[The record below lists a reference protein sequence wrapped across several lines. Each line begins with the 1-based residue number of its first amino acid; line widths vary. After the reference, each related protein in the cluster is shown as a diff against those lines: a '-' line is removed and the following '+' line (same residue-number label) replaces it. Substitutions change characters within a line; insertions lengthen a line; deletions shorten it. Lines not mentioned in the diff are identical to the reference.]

1 MLPTGVLKN
10 ICHSLLLA
18 LIYSVFRYTRH
29 AHQGQGQHML
39 QVTNI
44 EKSYGKQVLFDGVGF
59 TVNPRER
66 VGLVGRNGHGKS
78 TLFRMILG
86 EEHQDSGTI
95 TMPSGYT
102 VGHLSQHIHFT
113 EDTVL
118 KEACLALPV
127 NEDHIDESYKA
138 EAILHGLGFTN
149 DDFDRPPSSL
159 SGGYQ
164 VRLNLAKVLV
174 SEPNLLLLDEPTN
187 YLDIISVR
195 WLTQFLRAW
204 RNEMILITHDREFMD
219 SVTTHTM
226 IIHRCKMR
234 KVAGGT
240 QKLYD
245 QILMEEEIYE
255 KTRQNDEKKRKEV
268 EQFINRFRAQATKAS
283 AVQSRVKALARHE
296 KLDKLE
302 EIRTL
307 DFKFRSAPFEA
318 KWLMTVE
325 DLSFGFSGDSPK
337 LIDGLSFG
345 VSKKDRIAVIGKN
358 GKGKT
363 TLLNLLAGEMSPTS
377 GDIKLHPNTKIAYF
391 GQTNINRLR
400 PEKTA
405 LQEVMDAH
413 PDYAQ
418 GESRAICGLMMF
430 EGDNALKKV
439 SVLSGGERSRVLLG
453 KLLVSPAN
461 LLMLDEP
468 TNHLDME
475 SIDSLIEAIEAFD
488 GAVIIV
494 THSELI
500 LEAVATKLI
509 VYDNDA
515 VSVFEGTYLDFL
527 ERVGWSDEG
536 GVRTKKGKKQASDKN
551 GNRKDIKKMR
561 TGIVADKSKVLGALK
576 KKIAEIEEQ
585 ITKLEFD
592 VDQDTQRLLEV
603 SIKGEALAIKRLSQ
617 TMRDNKARIE
627 KLFNELET
635 VTNEHDAKAQEL
647 DRQLGAPA
655 EIS

>member
-1 MLPTGVLKN
+1 
-10 ICHSLLLA
+10 
-18 LIYSVFRYTRH
+18 
-29 AHQGQGQHML
+29 ML

-86 EEHQDSGTI
+86 EEHQDAGTI
-95 TMPSGYT
+95 TVPTGYT
-102 VGHLSQHIHFT
+102 IGHLSQHIHFT
-113 EDTVL
+113 EETVL
-118 KEACLALPV
+118 GEACLALPK
-127 NEDHIDESYKA
+127 NEDHIDETYKA

-149 DDFDRPPSSL
+149 TDFERPPSSL
-159 SGGYQ
+159 SGGFQ

-187 YLDIISVR
+187 YLDIVSVR

-204 RNEMILITHDREFMD
+204 RNELIIITHDRDFMD
-219 SVTTHTM
+219 GVTTHTM

-234 KVAGGT
+234 KVAGNT

-302 EIRTL
+302 EIKSL
-307 DFKFRSAPFEA
+307 DFKFRAAPFEA

-325 DLSFGFSGDSPK
+325 DLSFSFSKDGPK
-337 LIDGLSFG
+337 LFNGLSFAVG
-345 VSKKDRIAVIGKN
+345 KKDRIAVIGKN

-363 TLLNLLAGEMSPTS
+363 TLLNVLAKELSPTT
-377 GDIKLHPNTKIAYF
+377 GEVKTHPNTKIAYF

-405 LQEVMDAH
+405 VQEVMESH
-413 PDYAQ
+413 PDCGQ
-418 GESRAICGLMMF
+418 GEARAICGLMMF

-536 GVRTKKGKKQASDKN
+536 GVRVKKGKKQDADRN
-551 GNRKDIKKMR
+551 GNRKDAKKQR
-561 TGIVADKSKVLGALK
+561 TGIVSDKSKVLGALK
-576 KKIAEIEEQ
+576 KKIEALEEE

-592 VDQDTQRLLEV
+592 VEQDAQKLLEV
-603 SIKGEALAIKRLSQ
+603 SVKGEALAIKRLSQ
-617 TMRDNKARIE
+617 SVRENKARIDAR
-627 KLFNELET
+627 FAELQS
-635 VTNEHDAKAQEL
+635 VTNEHDAKAQEF
-647 DRQLGAPA
+647 DRQLNELAQ
-655 EIS
+655 IS

>member
-1 MLPTGVLKN
+1 M
-10 ICHSLLLA
+10 I
-18 LIYSVFRYTRH
+18 
-29 AHQGQGQHML
+29 

-86 EEHQDSGTI
+86 EEHPDSGAI
-95 TMPSGYT
+95 TMASGYT

-113 EDTVL
+113 EDTVI
-118 KEACLALPV
+118 KEACLALPP
-127 NEDHIDESYKA
+127 NEYHIDETYKA

-149 DDFDRPPSSL
+149 VDFERHPSSL

-187 YLDIISVR
+187 YLDIVSVR

-204 RNEMILITHDREFMD
+204 RNELIIITHDRDFMD

-283 AVQSRVKALARHE
+283 AVQSRIKALARHE
-296 KLDKLE
+296 KLDKLD
-302 EIRTL
+302 EIRQL

-318 KWLMTVE
+318 KWLMNAE
-325 DLSFGFSGDSPK
+325 DLSFSFKNGPK

-345 VSKKDRIAVIGKN
+345 VAKKDRIAVIGKT

-363 TLLNLLAGEMSPTS
+363 TLLTVLAKELSPSTGEVRM
-377 GDIKLHPNTKIAYF
+377 HPNTKIAYF

-400 PEKTA
+400 PGKTA

-413 PDYAQ
+413 PDFAQ

-439 SVLSGGERSRVLLG
+439 SVLSGGEKSRVLLG

-475 SIDSLIEAIEAFD
+475 SIDSLIEAMEDFD

-509 VYDNDA
+509 VYDNDT

-536 GVRTKKGKKQASDKN
+536 GVRAKKGKKQDAERTAGRKDAKKARSGIVSDKS
-551 GNRKDIKKMR
+551 R
-561 TGIVADKSKVLGALK
+561 ALGALK
-576 KKIAEIEEQ
+576 KRIESLEEE

-592 VDQDTQRLLEV
+592 VDQ
-603 SIKGEALAIKRLSQ
+603 
-617 TMRDNKARIE
+617 
-627 KLFNELET
+627 
-635 VTNEHDAKAQEL
+635 
-647 DRQLGAPA
+647 
-655 EIS
+655 

>member
-1 MLPTGVLKN
+1 
-10 ICHSLLLA
+10 
-18 LIYSVFRYTRH
+18 
-29 AHQGQGQHML
+29 ML

-44 EKSYGKQVLFDGVGF
+44 EKSYGKQVLFDGVSF

-78 TLFRMILG
+78 TLFRMVLG

-113 EDTVL
+113 EDTVI
-118 KEACLALPV
+118 KEACLALPP
-127 NEDHIDESYKA
+127 NEDHIDETYKA

-149 DDFDRPPSSL
+149 DDFERHPSSL

-187 YLDIISVR
+187 YLDIVSVR

-204 RNEMILITHDREFMD
+204 RNEMIIITHDREFMD

-240 QKLYD
+240 QKLYG

-325 DLSFGFSGDSPK
+325 DLSFGFSQDGPN
-337 LIDGLSFG
+337 LIDGLSFAVG
-345 VSKKDRIAVIGKN
+345 KKDRIAVIGKN

-363 TLLNLLAGEMSPTS
+363 TLLNLLAQEMSPTS
-377 GDIKLHPNTKIAYF
+377 GEVKLHPNTKIAYF

-453 KLLVSPAN
+453 KLLVQPAN

-475 SIDSLIEAIEAFD
+475 SIDSLIEAIEVFD

-500 LEAVATKLI
+500 LEALATKLI
-509 VYDNDA
+509 VYDNDT

-527 ERVGWSDEG
+527 ERVGWSDED
-536 GVRTKKGKKQASDKN
+536 GVRKKKGKKQEADRSV
-551 GNRKDIKKMR
+551 NRKDAKKQR
-561 TGIVADKSKVLGALK
+561 SGIVADKSKALGGLK
-576 KKIAEIEEQ
+576 KKIAALEEE

-592 VDQDTQRLLEV
+592 VEQDTQRLLEV
-603 SIKGEALAIKRLSQ
+603 TVKGEALAIKRLSQ
-617 TMRDNKARIE
+617 SVRDNKARIE
-627 KLFNELET
+627 KLFAELEA
-635 VTNEHDAKAQEL
+635 VTNEHDAKAKEFDQQLSEL
-647 DRQLGAPA
+647 A

>member
-1 MLPTGVLKN
+1 
-10 ICHSLLLA
+10 
-18 LIYSVFRYTRH
+18 
-29 AHQGQGQHML
+29 ML

-59 TVNPRER
+59 TINPRER

-86 EEHQDSGTI
+86 EEHPDAGSI

-127 NEDHIDESYKA
+127 NEDHRDETYKA
-138 EAILHGLGFTN
+138 EAILHGLGFIN

-187 YLDIISVR
+187 YLDIVSVR
-195 WLTQFLRAW
+195 WITQFLRAW
-204 RNEMILITHDREFMD
+204 RNELIIITHDRDFMD

-234 KVAGGT
+234 KVAGST

-245 QILMEEEIYE
+245 QILLEEEIYE

-268 EQFINRFRAQATKAS
+268 EQFINRFRAQANKAS
-283 AVQSRVKALARHE
+283 SVQSRIKALARHE
-296 KLDKLE
+296 RMEKLD
-302 EIRTL
+302 EIKTL

-318 KWLMTVE
+318 RWLMTVE
-325 DLSFGFSGDSPK
+325 DLSFAFSKNGSN
-337 LIDGLSFG
+337 LIDGLTFSVG
-345 VSKKDRIAVIGKN
+345 KRDRIAVIGKN

-363 TLLNLLAGEMSPTS
+363 TLLNLLANELSPTR
-377 GDIKLHPNTKIAYF
+377 GEVKLHPNTKIAYF

-413 PDYAQ
+413 PDHSQ

-439 SVLSGGERSRVLLG
+439 SVLSGGEKSRVLLG

-461 LLMLDEP
+461 LLLLDEP

-475 SIDSLIEAIEAFD
+475 SIDSLIEAIEAFE
-488 GAVIIV
+488 GAVVIV

-500 LEAVATKLI
+500 LEAVATRLI
-509 VYDNDA
+509 VYDNET
-515 VSVFEGTYLDFL
+515 VSIFEGTYLDFL
-527 ERVGWSDEG
+527 DRMGWSDEG
-536 GVRTKKGKKQASDKN
+536 GIGVKKSEKRDPDRSA
-551 GNRKDIKKMR
+551 NRKDARKLR
-561 TGIVADKSKVLGALK
+561 TGIVSERSKVLSALK
-576 KKIAEIEEQ
+576 KKISAIEEE
-585 ITKLEFD
+585 ITKLEFE
-592 VDQDTQRLLEV
+592 VEQDTQKLLEV

-617 TMRDNKARIE
+617 SVRDNKARIE
-627 KLFNELET
+627 SRFADLET
-635 VTNEHDAKAQEL
+635 ITNEHDMKAKVFEQQLNEL
-647 DRQLGAPA
+647 A

>member
-1 MLPTGVLKN
+1 
-10 ICHSLLLA
+10 
-18 LIYSVFRYTRH
+18 
-29 AHQGQGQHML
+29 ML

-44 EKSYGKQVLFDGVGF
+44 EKSYGKQLLFDGVGF
-59 TVNPRER
+59 TVGPRER

-78 TLFRMILG
+78 TLFRMILR
-86 EEHQDSGTI
+86 EESADSGDI

-127 NEDHIDESYKA
+127 NEDHIDETYKA
-138 EAILHGLGFTN
+138 EEILHGLGFSN
-149 DDFDRPPSSL
+149 ADFEKHPASL

-164 VRLNLAKVLV
+164 VRLNLAKVLA

-187 YLDIISVR
+187 YLDIVSVR

-204 RNEMILITHDREFMD
+204 RNEMIIITHDRDFMD

-245 QILMEEEIYE
+245 QILLEEEIYE

-283 AVQSRVKALARHE
+283 AVQSRIKALARHE
-296 KLDKLE
+296 KLDKLD
-302 EIRTL
+302 EIRQL

-325 DLSFGFSGDSPK
+325 DLSFGFKNGPK
-337 LIDGLSFG
+337 LIEGLSLG
-345 VSKKDRIAVIGKN
+345 VGKKDRIAVIGKN

-363 TLLNLLAGEMSPTS
+363 TLLNLLANEMPPTS
-377 GDIKLHPNTKIAYF
+377 GEVRLHPNTKIAYF

-413 PDYAQ
+413 PDYAM

-461 LLMLDEP
+461 LLLLDEP

-500 LEAVATKLI
+500 LEAVATKLL
-509 VYDNDA
+509 VYDNDT

-536 GVRTKKGKKQASDKN
+536 GVRVKKGKKQEGEKN
-551 GNRKDIKKMR
+551 FRSKDVKKMR
-561 TGIVADKSKVLGALK
+561 TGLVSEKSKVLRSYRKRIEAL
-576 KKIAEIEEQ
+576 EEE
-585 ITKLEFD
+585 ITKLERD
-592 VDQDTQRLLEV
+592 IDQSNQQLLEA
-603 SIKGEALAIKRLSQ
+603 SMKGKALEIKKFSQ
-617 TMRDNKARIE
+617 TVRESKARVDS
-627 KLFNELET
+627 LFNELQA
-635 VTNEHDAKAQEL
+635 VTNEHDAREKEFDLQLAEL
-647 DRQLGAPA
+647 A
-655 EIS
+655 ETT

>member
-1 MLPTGVLKN
+1 
-10 ICHSLLLA
+10 
-18 LIYSVFRYTRH
+18 
-29 AHQGQGQHML
+29 ML

-44 EKSYGKQVLFDGVGF
+44 EKSYGKQVLFDGVSF

-95 TMPSGYT
+95 TVPSGYT
-102 VGHLSQHIHFT
+102 IGHLSQHIHFT
-113 EDTVL
+113 EDTVIR
-118 KEACLALPV
+118 EACLALPT
-127 NEDHIDESYKA
+127 NEDHIDETYKA

-149 DDFDRPPSSL
+149 ADFNRHPSSL

-187 YLDIISVR
+187 YLDIVSVR
-195 WLTQFLRAW
+195 WLTQFLRVW
-204 RNEMILITHDREFMD
+204 RNELIIITHDRDFMD

-234 KVAGGT
+234 KVSGGT

-255 KTRQNDEKKRKEV
+255 KTRQNDDKKRKEI

-283 AVQSRVKALARHE
+283 AVQSRIKALAKHE
-296 KLDKLE
+296 KLDKLA
-302 EIRTL
+302 EIKSL

-325 DLSFGFSGDSPK
+325 DLSFGFSQDSLP
-337 LIDGLSFG
+337 LIDGLSFAVG
-345 VSKKDRIAVIGKN
+345 KKDRVAVIGKN

-363 TLLNLLAGEMSPTS
+363 TLLNLLAKELSPTS
-377 GDIKLHPNTKIAYF
+377 GEVKTHPNTKIAYF

-400 PEKTA
+400 PAKTA
-405 LQEVMDAH
+405 LQEVMESH
-413 PDYAQ
+413 PDCGQ
-418 GESRAICGLMMF
+418 GEARAICGLMMF

-439 SVLSGGERSRVLLG
+439 SVLSGGEKSRVLLG

-509 VYDNDA
+509 VYDNDS

-536 GVRTKKGKKQASDKN
+536 GVRVKKGKKQDAQKN
-551 GNRKDIKKMR
+551 VNRRDSKKLR
-561 TGIVADKSKVLGALK
+561 AAIVSDKSKILSTLK
-576 KKIAEIEEQ
+576 ARITSIEEE
-585 ITKLEFD
+585 IAKLEQG
-592 VDQDTQRLLEV
+592 VELTTQELLEASV
-603 SIKGEALAIKRLSQ
+603 KGKALEIKKLSQ
-617 TMRDNKARIE
+617 SVNEAKSRIE
-627 KLFNELET
+627 KLFAELET
-635 VTNEHDAKAQEL
+635 VTAEHDAKALEFDQQLNEL
-647 DRQLGAPA
+647 AQ
-655 EIS
+655 IS

>member
-1 MLPTGVLKN
+1 
-10 ICHSLLLA
+10 
-18 LIYSVFRYTRH
+18 
-29 AHQGQGQHML
+29 ML

-66 VGLVGRNGHGKS
+66 LGLVGRNGHGKS

-95 TMPSGYT
+95 TVPSGYT
-102 VGHLSQHIHFT
+102 IGHLSQHIHFT

-149 DDFDRPPSSL
+149 DDFGRPPSSL

-204 RNEMILITHDREFMD
+204 RNEMIIITHDREFMD

-302 EIRTL
+302 EIKTL

-318 KWLMTVE
+318 KWMMTVE

-345 VSKKDRIAVIGKN
+345 VGKKDRIAVIGKN

-377 GDIKLHPNTKIAYF
+377 GDVKLHPNTKIAYF

-475 SIDSLIEAIEAFD
+475 SIDSLIEAIEVFD

-500 LEAVATKLI
+500 LEALATKLI
-509 VYDNDA
+509 VYDNDT

-527 ERVGWSDEG
+527 DRVGWSDEG
-536 GVRTKKGKKQASDKN
+536 GVRMKKGKKQDADRN
-551 GNRKDIKKMR
+551 GNRKDAKKAR

-576 KKIAEIEEQ
+576 KKIATLEEE

-592 VDQDTQRLLEV
+592 VEQDTQRLLEV
-603 SIKGEALAIKRLSQ
+603 TVKGEALAIKRLSQ
-617 TMRDNKARIE
+617 AMRDNKARIE
-627 KLFNELET
+627 KLFNELEA
-635 VTNEHDAKAQEL
+635 VTNEHDAKAQEF
-647 DRQLGAPA
+647 DRQLGEPA
-655 EIS
+655 EIL

>member
-1 MLPTGVLKN
+1 
-10 ICHSLLLA
+10 
-18 LIYSVFRYTRH
+18 
-29 AHQGQGQHML
+29 ML

-86 EEHQDSGTI
+86 EEHPDSGTI
-95 TMPSGYT
+95 TMPSGYS
-102 VGHLSQHIHFT
+102 VGHLTQHIHFT
-113 EDTVL
+113 ESTVL
-118 KEACLALPV
+118 GEACLALPK
-127 NEDHIDESYKA
+127 NEDHIDETYKA
-138 EAILHGLGFTN
+138 EAVLHGLGFTN
-149 DDFDRPPSSL
+149 DDFERPPSSL

-174 SEPNLLLLDEPTN
+174 SECNLLLLDEPTN
-187 YLDIISVR
+187 YLDIVSVR
-195 WLTQFLRAW
+195 WLTQFLRSW
-204 RNEMILITHDREFMD
+204 RNELIIITHDRDFMD

-226 IIHRCKMR
+226 IIHRCKVR
-234 KVAGGT
+234 KIAGST

-255 KTRQNDEKKRKEV
+255 KTRQNDEKKRKEI

-283 AVQSRVKALARHE
+283 SVQSRIKALARHE

-302 EIRTL
+302 GIKTL

-318 KWLMTVE
+318 KRLMAVD
-325 DLSFGFSGDSPK
+325 DLSFSFRTGPT
-337 LIDGLSFG
+337 LIDGLSLAVG
-345 VSKKDRIAVIGKN
+345 KKDRIAVIGKN

-363 TLLNLLAGEMSPTS
+363 TLLNLLANELSPTS
-377 GDIKLHPNTKIAYF
+377 GDIKVHANTKIAYF
-391 GQTNINRLR
+391 GQTNIDRLR

-405 LQEVMDAH
+405 LQEIIDVH
-413 PDYAQ
+413 PDHSQNEAR
-418 GESRAICGLMMF
+418 SICGLMMF

-475 SIDSLIEAIEAFD
+475 SIDSLIEAIDSFD

-494 THSELI
+494 THSERI
-500 LEAVATKLI
+500 LEAVATRLI

-515 VSVFEGTYLDFL
+515 VSLFEGTYLDFL

-536 GVRTKKGKKQASDKN
+536 GVRTKNGKKKESEKSV
-551 GNRKDIKKMR
+551 NRKDAKKLR
-561 TGIVADKSKVLGALK
+561 AGLVSDRSKVIGALK
-576 KKIAEIEEQ
+576 SRITAVEEEITRLEQ
-585 ITKLEFD
+585 AVEK
-592 VDQDTQRLLEV
+592 DTQGLLEASV
-603 SIKGEALAIKRLSQ
+603 KGKALEIKRLSQ
-617 TMRDNKARIE
+617 AVAEAKAKIE
-627 KLFNELET
+627 SLFAELGT
-635 VTNEHDAKAQEL
+635 LTDEHDAKAREFDQQMDEL
-647 DRQLGAPA
+647 AG
-655 EIS
+655 IS

>member
-1 MLPTGVLKN
+1 
-10 ICHSLLLA
+10 
-18 LIYSVFRYTRH
+18 
-29 AHQGQGQHML
+29 ML
-39 QVTNI
+39 QVTNL
-44 EKSYGKQVLFDGVGF
+44 EKSYGKQLLFDGVSF

-95 TMPSGYT
+95 TTPSGYT
-102 VGHLSQHIHFT
+102 IGHLSQHIHFT

-118 KEACLALPV
+118 KEACLALPK

-138 EAILHGLGFTN
+138 EAILHGLGFSN
-149 DDFDRPPSSL
+149 DDFERPPSSL

-164 VRLNLAKVLV
+164 VRLNLSKVLV

-187 YLDIISVR
+187 YLDIVSVR
-195 WLTQFLRAW
+195 WITQFLRAW
-204 RNEMILITHDREFMD
+204 RNELIIITHDRDFMD

-234 KVAGGT
+234 KVSGGT
-240 QKLYD
+240 EKLYD
-245 QILMEEEIYE
+245 QILLEEEIYE

-283 AVQSRVKALARHE
+283 AVQSRIKALARHE
-296 KLDKLE
+296 TLGKLE
-302 EIRTL
+302 EIKTL
-307 DFKFRSAPFEA
+307 DFKFRSATFEA
-318 KWLMTVE
+318 KWLMTVD
-325 DLSFGFSGDSPK
+325 DLSFGFDKNGPM
-337 LIDGLSFG
+337 LIDGLSFAVG
-345 VSKKDRIAVIGKN
+345 KKDRIAVIGKN

-363 TLLNLLAGEMSPTS
+363 TLLNLLAREMSPT
-377 GDIKLHPNTKIAYF
+377 GGEIKLHPNTKIAYF
-391 GQTNINRLR
+391 GQTNIDRLR

-405 LQEVMDAH
+405 LQEIMDAH
-413 PDYAQ
+413 PDYSQ

-439 SVLSGGERSRVLLG
+439 SVLSGGEKSRVLLG

-461 LLMLDEP
+461 LLLLDEP

-475 SIDSLIEAIEAFD
+475 SIDSLIEAIDAFD
-488 GAVIIV
+488 GAVMIV

-509 VYDNDA
+509 VYDSDA
-515 VSVFEGTYLDFL
+515 VSVFEGTYFDFL

-536 GVRTKKGKKQASDKN
+536 GVRIKKGKKQDVEKN
-551 GNRKDIKKMR
+551 ANRKDSKKIR
-561 TGIVADKSKVLGALK
+561 AAILSDKSRSLSTLK
-576 KKIAEIEEQ
+576 KKIADLEEE

-592 VDQDTQRLLEV
+592 VEQDTQRLLEV
-603 SIKGEALAIKRLSQ
+603 SVKGEALSIKRLSQ
-617 TMRDNKARIE
+617 ALRDNKARIDARFTELQTVTTEHDE
-627 KLFNELET
+627 KAKEFDQQLNEL
-635 VTNEHDAKAQEL
+635 AQ
-647 DRQLGAPA
+647 
-655 EIS
+655 IS

>member
-1 MLPTGVLKN
+1 
-10 ICHSLLLA
+10 
-18 LIYSVFRYTRH
+18 
-29 AHQGQGQHML
+29 ML
-39 QVTNI
+39 QVTNL
-44 EKSYGKQVLFDGVGF
+44 EKSYGKQLLFDGVSF

-95 TMPSGYT
+95 TTPSGYT

-113 EDTVL
+113 EETVL
-118 KEACLALPV
+118 AEACLALPK
-127 NEDHIDESYKA
+127 NEDHIDETYKA
-138 EAILHGLGFTN
+138 EAILHGLGFAN
-149 DDFDRPPSSL
+149 ADFDRHPSSL

-164 VRLNLAKVLV
+164 VRLNLAKVLA

-187 YLDIISVR
+187 YLDIVSVR

-204 RNEMILITHDREFMD
+204 RNEMIIITHDRDFMD

-226 IIHRCKMR
+226 IIHRYKMR

-245 QILMEEEIYE
+245 QILLEEEIYE
-255 KTRQNDEKKRKEV
+255 KTRLNDEKKRKEV

-283 AVQSRVKALARHE
+283 AVQSRIKALARHE
-296 KLDKLE
+296 RLDKLE
-302 EIRTL
+302 EIKTL

-325 DLSFGFSGDSPK
+325 DLRFSFSPEGPK
-337 LIDGLSFG
+337 LIDALSFAVG
-345 VSKKDRIAVIGKN
+345 KKDRIAVIGKN

-363 TLLNLLAGEMSPTS
+363 TLLNLLARELSPLR

-413 PDYAQ
+413 PDNAQ

-439 SVLSGGERSRVLLG
+439 SVLSGGEKSRVLLG

-475 SIDSLIEAIEAFD
+475 SIDSLIEAIEAYD

-509 VYDNDA
+509 VYDNDG

-536 GVRTKKGKKQASDKN
+536 GVRVIKGKKQQADKCLSRNGAKKQRSTIASDKSKALSTLK
-551 GNRKDIKKMR
+551 NRI
-561 TGIVADKSKVLGALK
+561 AALE
-576 KKIAEIEEQ
+576 AE
-585 ITKLEFD
+585 ITKLEQD
-592 VDQDTQRLLEV
+592 IERDTQSLLEA
-603 SIKGEALAIKRLSQ
+603 SMKGRALDIKRLSQ
-617 TMRDNKARIE
+617 ALQGAKSRVDMHFA
-627 KLFNELET
+627 ELET
-635 VTNEHDAKAQEL
+635 VTAEHDAKEREF
-647 DRQLGAPA
+647 DRQLA
-655 EIS
+655 ELAQTS

>member
-1 MLPTGVLKN
+1 
-10 ICHSLLLA
+10 
-18 LIYSVFRYTRH
+18 
-29 AHQGQGQHML
+29 ML
-39 QVTNI
+39 QVTNL

-78 TLFRMILG
+78 TLFRMVLG

-95 TMPSGYT
+95 TVPSGYSI
-102 VGHLSQHIHFT
+102 GHLSQHIHFT
-113 EDTVL
+113 EETVL
-118 KEACLALPV
+118 GEACLALPS
-127 NEDHIDESYKA
+127 NEDHIDETYKA

-149 DDFDRPPSSL
+149 DDFDRHPASL

-164 VRLNLAKVLV
+164 VRLNLAKVLA

-187 YLDIISVR
+187 YLDIVSVR

-204 RNEMILITHDREFMD
+204 RNEMIIITHDRDFMD
-219 SVTTHTM
+219 SVSTHTM

-234 KVAGGT
+234 KVQGGT

-245 QILMEEEIYE
+245 QILLEEEIYE

-296 KLDKLE
+296 KLEKLD

-325 DLSFGFSGDSPK
+325 DLSFGFSKDGPK
-337 LIDGLSFG
+337 LIDGLSFAVG
-345 VSKKDRIAVIGKN
+345 KKDRVAVIGKN

-363 TLLNLLAGEMSPTS
+363 TLLNLLAREMSPL
-377 GDIKLHPNTKIAYF
+377 GGEIKHHPNTKIAYF

-405 LQEVMDAH
+405 LQEVMESH
-413 PDYAQ
+413 PDCGQ
-418 GESRAICGLMMF
+418 GEARAICGLMMF

-439 SVLSGGERSRVLLG
+439 SVLSGGEKSRVLLG

-500 LEAVATKLI
+500 LEAIATKLI
-509 VYDNDA
+509 IYDNDE

-536 GVRTKKGKKQASDKN
+536 GVRVKKGKKQDAARN
-551 GNRKDIKKMR
+551 GNRKDAKKQR
-561 TGIVADKSKVLGALK
+561 ASIISDKSKVLSSLK
-576 KKIAEIEEQ
+576 NRITVIEQE
-585 ITKLEFD
+585 ITKLEQE
-592 VDQDTQRLLEV
+592 VERDTQEMLEASV
-603 SIKGEALAIKRLSQ
+603 KGKALSIRQLSQ
-617 TMRDNKARIE
+617 CINEAKTKIE
-627 KLFNELET
+627 KLFAELES
-635 VTNEHDAKAQEL
+635 VTTEHDAKAREF
-647 DRQLGAPA
+647 DEQLAGLA

>member
-1 MLPTGVLKN
+1 
-10 ICHSLLLA
+10 
-18 LIYSVFRYTRH
+18 
-29 AHQGQGQHML
+29 ML

-44 EKSYGKQVLFDGVGF
+44 EKSYGKQLLFDGVSF
-59 TVNPRER
+59 TINPRER
-66 VGLVGRNGHGKS
+66 VGLVGRNGYGKS

-86 EEHQDSGTI
+86 EEHADSGTI
-95 TMPSGYT
+95 TLPSGYT

-113 EDTVL
+113 EESVL
-118 KEACLALPV
+118 KEACLALPPQ
-127 NEDHIDESYKA
+127 EDHRDETYKA

-149 DDFDRPPSSL
+149 DDFDTPPSSL

-187 YLDIISVR
+187 YLDIVSVR
-195 WLTQFLRAW
+195 WITQFLRAW
-204 RNEMILITHDREFMD
+204 RNELIIITHDRDFMD

-234 KVAGGT
+234 KIAGGT

-255 KTRQNDEKKRKEV
+255 KTRQNDEKKRKEI
-268 EQFINRFRAQATKAS
+268 EQFINRFRAQATKAR
-283 AVQSRVKALARHE
+283 AVQSRIKALAKHE
-296 KLDKLE
+296 NLDKLE
-302 EIRTL
+302 EIKTL
-307 DFKFRSAPFEA
+307 DFKFRASPFEA

-325 DLSFGFSGDSPK
+325 DLSFSFSPDSPT
-337 LIDGLSFG
+337 LVEGLSFAVG
-345 VSKKDRIAVIGKN
+345 KKDRIAVIGKN

-363 TLLNLLAGEMSPTS
+363 TLLNLLAKELSATS
-377 GDIKLHPNTKIAYF
+377 GDIKVHANTKIGYF

-400 PEKTA
+400 PDKTA
-405 LQEVMDAH
+405 LQEIMDTH
-413 PDYAQ
+413 PDNSQ

-439 SVLSGGERSRVLLG
+439 SVLSGGEKSRVLLG
-453 KLLVSPAN
+453 KLLVSPSN
-461 LLMLDEP
+461 LLLLDEP

-475 SIDSLIEAIEAFD
+475 SIDSLIEAMDAFQ

-509 VYDNDA
+509 VYDNDT

-536 GVRTKKGKKQASDKN
+536 GVIRKGKKREAEKSI
-551 GNRKDIKKMR
+551 NRKDVKKLR
-561 TGIVADKSKVLGALK
+561 TGIVSEKSKVLGALK
-576 KKIAEIEEQ
+576 KRMDELEAEIM
-585 ITKLEFD
+585 KLELD
-592 VDQDTQRLLEV
+592 MERDNQALLDA
-603 SIKGEALAIKRLSQ
+603 SMTGKALDIKRLSQ
-617 TMRDNKARIE
+617 ALRDAKALTE
-627 KLFNELET
+627 HLFAELET
-635 VTNEHDAKAQEL
+635 VTNRHDAKAREFDQQLSEL
-647 DRQLGAPA
+647 A

>member
-1 MLPTGVLKN
+1 
-10 ICHSLLLA
+10 
-18 LIYSVFRYTRH
+18 
-29 AHQGQGQHML
+29 ML

-44 EKSYGKQVLFDGVGF
+44 EKSYGKQVLFEGVSF

-95 TMPSGYT
+95 TVPSGYT
-102 VGHLSQHIHFT
+102 ISHLSQHIHFT
-113 EDTVL
+113 EDSVI
-118 KEACLALPV
+118 KEACLALPI
-127 NEDHIDESYKA
+127 NEDHIDETYKA

-149 DDFDRPPSSL
+149 SEFDCHPSSL

-187 YLDIISVR
+187 YLDIVSVR

-204 RNEMILITHDREFMD
+204 RNELIIITHDRDFMD

-234 KVAGGT
+234 KVSGGT

-255 KTRQNDEKKRKEV
+255 KTRQNDEKKRKEI

-283 AVQSRVKALARHE
+283 AVQSRIKSLAKHE
-296 KLDKLE
+296 KLDKLDA
-302 EIRTL
+302 IKSL

-325 DLSFGFSGDSPK
+325 DLSFGFSQDGLQ
-337 LIDGLSFG
+337 LIDGLSFAVG
-345 VSKKDRIAVIGKN
+345 KKDRIAVIGKN

-363 TLLNLLAGEMSPTS
+363 TLLNLLAKELSPTL
-377 GDIKLHPNTKIAYF
+377 GEVKIHPNTKIAYF

-400 PEKTA
+400 PAKTA
-405 LQEVMDAH
+405 LQEVMEAH
-413 PDYAQ
+413 PDCGQ
-418 GESRAICGLMMF
+418 GEARAICGLMMF

-439 SVLSGGERSRVLLG
+439 SVLSGGEKSRVLLG

-509 VYDNDA
+509 VYDNEN
-515 VSVFEGTYLDFL
+515 VSLFEGTYLDFL

-536 GVRTKKGKKQASDKN
+536 GVRVTKGKKREDQKN
-551 GNRKDIKKMR
+551 TNQKDSKKLR
-561 TGIVADKSKVLGALK
+561 AAIVTDKSRILNSLK
-576 KKIAEIEEQ
+576 SKIMSIEEE
-585 ITKLEFD
+585 IMKLEHG
-592 VDQDTQRLLEV
+592 VELSTQALLEASV
-603 SIKGEALAIKRLSQ
+603 KGKALEIKTLSQ
-617 TMRDNKARIE
+617 SIDNAKTRID
-627 KLFNELET
+627 KLFAELET
-635 VTNEHDAKAQEL
+635 VTAEHDAKALEYEQQLNEL
-647 DRQLGAPA
+647 AQ
-655 EIS
+655 IS

>member
-1 MLPTGVLKN
+1 
-10 ICHSLLLA
+10 
-18 LIYSVFRYTRH
+18 
-29 AHQGQGQHML
+29 ML

-44 EKSYGKQVLFDGVGF
+44 EKSFGKQLLFDGVSF

-95 TMPSGYT
+95 TTPSGYT
-102 VGHLSQHIHFT
+102 IGHLSQHIHFT
-113 EDTVL
+113 EDMVL

-204 RNEMILITHDREFMD
+204 RNEMIIITHDREFMD

-302 EIRTL
+302 EIKNL

-318 KWLMTVE
+318 KWLMTVD
-325 DLSFGFSGDSPK
+325 DLSFGFPGDGPT

-345 VSKKDRIAVIGKN
+345 VGKKDRIAVIGKN

-363 TLLNLLAGEMSPTS
+363 TLLNLLAGEMSPTG
-377 GDIKLHPNTKIAYF
+377 GDVKLHPNTKIAYF

-500 LEAVATKLI
+500 LEALATKLI

-527 ERVGWSDEG
+527 DRIGWSDEG
-536 GVRTKKGKKQASDKN
+536 GARIRKTKKQDADKN
-551 GNRKDIKKMR
+551 VNRKDSKKIR
-561 TGIVADKSKVLGALK
+561 AAILSDKSRSLSSLK
-576 KKIAEIEEQ
+576 KKIAGIEEE

-592 VDQDTQRLLEV
+592 VEQDTQKLLQV
-603 SIKGEALAIKRLSQ
+603 SVKGEALSIKRLSQ
-617 TMRDNKARIE
+617 AIRDNKARIDARFAELLAITTEHDE
-627 KLFNELET
+627 KAKVFDQQLNEL
-635 VTNEHDAKAQEL
+635 AQ
-647 DRQLGAPA
+647 
-655 EIS
+655 IS

>member
-1 MLPTGVLKN
+1 
-10 ICHSLLLA
+10 
-18 LIYSVFRYTRH
+18 
-29 AHQGQGQHML
+29 ML
-39 QVTNI
+39 QVTNL
-44 EKSYGKQVLFDGVGF
+44 EKSYGKQVLFDGVSF

-86 EEHQDSGTI
+86 EEHHDAGTI

-127 NEDHIDESYKA
+127 NEDHRDETYKA

-149 DDFDRPPSSL
+149 DDFHRPPSSL

-187 YLDIISVR
+187 YLDIVSVR
-195 WLTQFLRAW
+195 WITQFLRAW
-204 RNEMILITHDREFMD
+204 RNELIIITHDREFMD

-234 KVAGGT
+234 KITGGT

-245 QILMEEEIYE
+245 QILQEEEIYE
-255 KTRQNDEKKRKEV
+255 KTRMNDEKKRKEI
-268 EQFINRFRAQATKAS
+268 EQFINRFRAQATKAR
-283 AVQSRVKALARHE
+283 AVQSRIKALSKHE
-296 KLDKLE
+296 KLDRLE
-302 EIRTL
+302 DIKTL

-318 KWLMTVE
+318 KWLMNVD
-325 DLSFGFSGDSPK
+325 DLSFSFKHGPK
-337 LIDGLSFG
+337 LIDGLTFSIG
-345 VSKKDRIAVIGKN
+345 KKDRIAVIGKN

-363 TLLNLLAGEMSPTS
+363 TLLNLMAREISPTS
-377 GDIKLHPNTKIAYF
+377 GGIKVHPNTKIAYF
-391 GQTNINRLR
+391 GQTNINRLQ

-405 LQEVMDAH
+405 LQEIMDAH
-413 PDYAQ
+413 PDHSQ
-418 GESRAICGLMMF
+418 GESRSICGLMMF

-439 SVLSGGERSRVLLG
+439 SVLSGGEKSRVLLG

-488 GAVIIV
+488 GAVVIV

-500 LEAVATKLI
+500 LEAVATKLV

-536 GVRTKKGKKQASDKN
+536 GVRVKAEKKKEAVKSV
-551 GNRKDIKKMR
+551 NRKDAKKLR
-561 TGIVADKSKVLGALK
+561 STIITDKSKILGPLKTRIKALEE
-576 KKIAEIEEQ
+576 EI
-585 ITKLEFD
+585 T
-592 VDQDTQRLLEV
+592 LLEQGV
-603 SIKGEALAIKRLSQ
+603 ERETQELLEASVKGKALSIKQLTTSI
-617 TMRDNKARIE
+617 RDAKARIE
-627 KLFNELET
+627 TLFAELET
-635 VTNEHDAKAQEL
+635 VTNEHDTKEQDFEQQLNEL
-647 DRQLGAPA
+647 A